1 MGILSASGSQDFLVD
16 RARLQGYDATRFS
29 AQVIGIPSAE
39 RYPLGVGPG
48 QFESYAPISAHSLYV
63 RVVGEQ
69 GLAGLLALLTLLV
82 STLIV
87 AARNALAGRDTYGIG
102 SAALLGAWCGLLVN
116 SLVVDTIHW
125 RHLWIVAALIW
136 AGWARK
142 TVRARA
148 SRVFT

>member
-1 MGILSASGSQDFLVD
+1 M
-16 RARLQGYDATRFS
+16 
-29 AQVIGIPSAE
+29 
-39 RYPLGVGPG
+39 
-48 QFESYAPISAHSLYV
+48 
-63 RVVGEQ
+63 GEQ
-69 GLAGLLALLTLLV
+69 GLPGLLALLAILV

-125 RHLWIVAALIW
+125 RHLWIVAAFIW

-142 TVRARA
+142 TARPGA
-148 SRVFT
+148 KGVSI